1 MLNVEIG
8 VSLIIARVCWEFW
21 RALEETVSFRG
32 IAFFHDV
39 SQCQTWRTKR
49 FTWRK
54 KVVYEDPLGVY
65 FTGKTKLPPFT
76 TSSTLTPKLWAMK
89 PIMVN
94 ITNPAKR
101 LVPQLINETI
111 SVSLQ
116 NNIKN
121 LSRGRGGTGDAE
133 TDEERK
139 RLVQR
144 RNYVYNLWKGW
155 AVHLLLT
162 VVVKFVVAA
171 ISDEPSKPNTERE
184 ENLARSLHPH
194 LRTDQQH
201 WTKNIW

>member
-1 MLNVEIG
+1 M
-8 VSLIIARVCWEFW
+8 
-21 RALEETVSFRG
+21 
-32 IAFFHDV
+32 
-39 SQCQTWRTKR
+39 
-49 FTWRK
+49 
-54 KVVYEDPLGVY
+54 YEDPLGVY

-144 RNYVYNLWKGW
+144 RNYVYNL
-155 AVHLLLT
+155 
-162 VVVKFVVAA
+162 
-171 ISDEPSKPNTERE
+171 
-184 ENLARSLHPH
+184 
-194 LRTDQQH
+194 
-201 WTKNIW
+201 